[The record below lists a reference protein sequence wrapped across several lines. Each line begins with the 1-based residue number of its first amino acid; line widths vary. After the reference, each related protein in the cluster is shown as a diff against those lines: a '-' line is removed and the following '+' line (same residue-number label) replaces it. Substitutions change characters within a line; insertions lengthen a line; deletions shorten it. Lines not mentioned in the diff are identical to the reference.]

1 MEARNAPLSV
11 RLDGLCLGSE
21 RLVDE
26 LWRVRCS
33 RWLSEPAKALRME
46 QTIATFL
53 GACRLEELRAVRD
66 REACGVAA

>member
-26 LWRVRCS
+26 LWRLRHS
-33 RWLSEPAKALRME
+33 RLPEPAKARRME

-53 GACRLEELRAVRD
+53 SACRLDELR
-66 REACGVAA
+66 EATGVPA